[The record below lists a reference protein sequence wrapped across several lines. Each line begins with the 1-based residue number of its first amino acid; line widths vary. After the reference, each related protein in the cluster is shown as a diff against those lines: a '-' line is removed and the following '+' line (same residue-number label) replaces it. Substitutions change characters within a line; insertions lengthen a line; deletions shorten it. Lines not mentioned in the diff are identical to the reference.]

1 MNIVIT
7 GADQGIGYYFTKQLL
22 ADPEKVGS
30 GLAKHIT
37 SRRFIICHSPLQK
50 IQTLVCYL
58 FPIPMG
64 RLMIKMT
71 MRCTMKES

>member
-37 SRRFIICHSPLQK
+37 SRRFISPLQK

-58 FPIPMG
+58 FPVRMG
-64 RLMIKMT
+64 RLMTKMT